1 MMQSTLAASLRGRSS
16 NHLPLC
22 KGSNARTMLAI
33 RSSNNQI
40 RNPTIRH
47 ASSTTTQ
54 PAVPTQNPASRPF
67 ARHRPDLPQPK
78 SYKTPAILLILFSLI
93 TWSAFTAHA
102 TNRERLSSAVLKNVV
117 DKIRES
123 EKVREAMGED
133 VNMKRETILAGD
145 PWVRGSVNM
154 MQGRVDMSFKLKGS
168 RDTGT
173 VYFSSIRR
181 DAQTPYETLR
191 FLIVLDSNKQ
201 VISLLDS

>member
-1 MMQSTLAASLRGRSS
+1 MIQSTLAASLKGRSS
-16 NHLPLC
+16 NLLQQ
-22 KGSNARTMLAI
+22 NARTMLIA
-33 RSSNNQI
+33 RSIDKQI
-40 RNPTIRH
+40 RLPTIRQ

-54 PAVPTQNPASRPF
+54 PVVPTQNPASRPF
-67 ARHRPDLPQPK
+67 ARHKPDLPQPK
-78 SYKTPAILLILFSLI
+78 SYKTPAFLLILFSLI

-123 EKVREAMGED
+123 EQVRAEMGDD
-133 VNMKRETILAGD
+133 VNLKRETILAGD
-145 PWVRGSVNM
+145 PWIRGSVNM

-168 RDTGT
+168 KDTGT

-191 FLIVLDSNKQ
+191 FLIVLDSNKK